1 MAVCGEICLQRSLS
15 TAKGE
20 SSDVQGKR
28 GQGFVLHTLI
38 LRVQRKQR
46 TKNCS
51 FDVAMRRFKK
61 KSGRC
66 RAADYEFPIEKK
78 PFYSLFSASSL
89 KQPRPGR
96 ALFSLK
102 AHYARAEKKILS
114 AVFLSPDLEHFA
126 GINHFAEIT
135 AGRNKKA
142 PALNFRGSKYKLR
155 LQAAL
160 MSK

>member
-114 AVFLSPDLEHFA
+114 AAASCSVMPGAFFPA
-126 GINHFAEIT
+126 GLLP
-135 AGRNKKA
+135 RR
-142 PALNFRGSKYKLR
+142 P
-155 LQAAL
+155 
-160 MSK
+160 